1 MNAGR
6 LLRETGYDSDMLRSR
21 IAPIDP
27 DRVNV
32 WPASS
37 LVRRF
42 WRAGIKGVTQWR
54 WVLVDPDTLRGDP
67 DLLARLVIHEL
78 VHLRQFRDLGFLRF
92 MSRYVYQY
100 WAGRLRGGSARQAY
114 LDIEAER
121 EARETTTE
129 VVTATRG

>member
-1 MNAGR
+1 
-6 LLRETGYDSDMLRSR
+6 
-21 IAPIDP
+21 
-27 DRVNV
+27 
-32 WPASS
+32 
-37 LVRRF
+37 
-42 WRAGIKGVTQWR
+42 
-54 WVLVDPDTLRGDP
+54 
-67 DLLARLVIHEL
+67 
-78 VHLRQFRDLGFLRF
+78 LRQFRDLGFLRF